1 MVLTV
6 GFLNCWPNLHSD
18 PLSSSHLYAV
28 FDQVASAKVNGTFA
42 LIKT

>member
-6 GFLNCWPNLHSD
+6 GFLNCWPDLHSA
-18 PLSSSHLYAV
+18 PLHLYAV
-28 FDQVASAKVNGTFA
+28 FDQVASTKVNGTFA